1 MSLRHL
7 PALVR
12 TSVLWTL
19 CWLFSLPICSCGQD
33 FNRDGNVDILWRNKF
48 TGENVVW
55 FMNGSNFKASAAL
68 QRAEDLDW
76 RIAGTGLFN
85 DDDQVDIV
93 WQNQRTGDRAV
104 WLMKGTN
111 MVSVAAISPRSQTG
125 WSVVGVG
132 DFDLDRHP
140 DLLWQHET
148 TGEKAIWLMNGTTM
162 TKPEIVDRQSGP
174 DWKVAVVGDLA
185 GDKCADII
193 LRQKQTGE
201 YRLWIMKGLTI
212 SSNVAMPS
220 IQRPDP
226 DWHLVGTG
234 DFDHDGQTD
243 LLWRHV
249 TVGLNLV
256 TFLDGLA
263 WKREEYIHPE
273 TDTDWRIGAQDT
285 ADSRYRI
292 ETNYGTLLT
301 VTNGLSPAPFI
312 RLSANMV
319 LGEGQSIVAQRREP
333 GATNWPAPIFTNT
346 SAAVF
351 TDTNV
356 VVGER
361 YEYQVVF
368 TRNIAPRAV
377 IMAGISARPVEDRGK
392 IVLLVDKELAEDFP
406 GIINPMLIDVAE
418 DLIGDGWSVVR
429 RMVPRHDHRT
439 TGTAKQA
446 NRRNLAEIRALL
458 RDEYASGATG
468 VLIIGH
474 VTVPYSGYYSADG
487 HKDHTGAWP
496 ADMVYGDVDG
506 NWSDGG
512 QVVEHTM
519 VPELANEPGDGKF
532 ENNFPPSN
540 LEMFIGRVDFSR
552 MSLLKTGDE
561 PTDAEAR
568 LVQGYFA
575 KARRYRLNRPP
586 YPLGDGAI
594 TYGYFSQ
601 SGRSG
606 IDMLVYENAQ
616 RNTSLF
622 YQGGLSRLKVG
633 DPFTQRTHSYTWGFV
648 GGNGSVH
655 AVNPGMQHLEHTVST
670 LAAPRGEGSVGF
682 YLMVGSYFCD
692 WNLPNNF
699 MRATVATANYG
710 LSAAWMAPFPTFT
723 NWRFEEMAMGAPLG
737 SGLLATVN
745 DGPPYMMGDNHRF
758 FAIMGD
764 PTLRMHILSPPTNAR
779 AEKKDR
785 MTELSWERGDPGAQ
799 YFIYR
804 ARSKAGPYT
813 RISELPVTDTSYR
826 DEAASK
832 DEPAYMVRALK
843 LVTSGCGS
851 YTNLS
856 QGVFV
861 SRR

>member
-1 MSLRHL
+1 MSLFT
-7 PALVR
+7 PLVFLR
-12 TSVLWTL
+12 VSACWTL
-19 CWLFSLPICSCGQD
+19 CWLFSFPICNSGQD
-33 FNRDGNVDILWRNKF
+33 FDRDGNVDILWRNKF
-48 TGENVVW
+48 TGENAVW
-55 FMNGSNFKASAAL
+55 FMNGSNFKEGVPL

-76 RIAGTGLFN
+76 RIAGTGFFN
-85 DDDQVDIV
+85 EDDDPDIV
-93 WQNQRTGDRAV
+93 WQNHRTGDRAV

-111 MVSVAAISPRSQTG
+111 MVSVSAISPRSQPG
-125 WSVVGVG
+125 WAISGVG
-132 DFDLDRHP
+132 DFDLDHHP

-174 DWKVAVVGDLA
+174 EWKVVAVGDMA
-185 GDKCADII
+185 DDKCADII

-212 SSNVAMPS
+212 SSNVALPS
-220 IQRPDP
+220 IQRLDP
-226 DWHLVGTG
+226 DWHVVGTA

-263 WKREEYIHPE
+263 KRREEYIHPE
-273 TDTDWRIGAQDT
+273 TDMDWRIGAQDT
-285 ADSRYRI
+285 ADSRYRL
-292 ETNYGTLLT
+292 EANYGTLLA
-301 VTNGLSPAPFI
+301 VTNGLSPSPFI
-312 RLSANMV
+312 RVSANMA
-319 LGEGQSIVAQRREP
+319 LGEGQSIVVQRREP
-333 GATNWPAPIFTNT
+333 GATNWPAPIFTNAA
-346 SAAVF
+346 AAVF

-368 TRNIAPRAV
+368 MRNMAPRMV
-377 IMAGISARPVEDRGK
+377 VTAGIAARPVENRGK
-392 IVLLVDKELAEDFP
+392 VVLLVDKELAENSP
-406 GIINPMLIDVAE
+406 GLINPVLIDVAE
-418 DLIGDGWSVVR
+418 DLIGDGWNVVR
-429 RMVPRHDHRT
+429 RMAPRHDHRT
-439 TGTAKQA
+439 TTAARQA
-446 NRRNLAEIRALL
+446 NRRNLSDIRATL
-458 RDEYASGATG
+458 RDEHAAGAIG

-474 VTVPYSGYYSADG
+474 VTVPYSGYYSGDG
-487 HKDHTGAWP
+487 HKEHTGAWP

-506 NWSDGG
+506 HWSDGG
-512 QVVEHTM
+512 RVVEQAM

-552 MSLLKTGDE
+552 MSLLKTSDE

-575 KARRYRLNRPP
+575 KARRYRLSQPP
-586 YPLGDGAI
+586 YPLGDGAV

-622 YQGGLSRLKVG
+622 YQAGLYRLKVG
-633 DPFTQRTHSYTWGFV
+633 DPFTQRSHSYTWGFV

-655 AVNPGMQHLEHTVST
+655 AVNPGMLHLEHSVST
-670 LAAPRGEGSVGF
+670 LAAPRGEGAVGF
-682 YLMVGSYFCD
+682 YLMVGSYFCNWD
-692 WNLPNNF
+692 LPNNF
-699 MRATVATANYG
+699 MRATIATANYG
-710 LSAAWMAPFPTFT
+710 LSAAWMGPFPTFT
-723 NWRFEEMAMGAPLG
+723 NWRFEGMGMGAPLG
-737 SGLLATVN
+737 AGLLATVN
-745 DGPPYMMGDNHRF
+745 DSPPYMMGDNHRF
-758 FAIMGD
+758 LAIMGD
-764 PTLRMHILSPPTNAR
+764 PTLRMHVLSPPADVR
-779 AEKKDR
+779 AENR
-785 MTELSWERGDPGAQ
+785 GGAVELRWERGDPDVQ

-804 ARSKAGPYT
+804 ARSKVGPYT
-813 RISELPVTDTSYR
+813 RISSLPVKATVFR
-826 DEAASK
+826 DESSLK
-832 DEPAYMVRALK
+832 EEPAYMVRALK
-843 LVTSGCGS
+843 LMTSGCGS

-861 SRR
+861 STR